1 MRDGELRRRAVTVLC
16 VGLVAGLAAGTPASA
31 AAAARPA
38 AAPFRGIQDVE
49 ALDNS
54 ANRADVFRQFA
65 ELRTSVVRLDLRWD
79 AVAAHRP
86 ARARNP
92 DDPAYDW
99 LALDERLSLAQQYGL
114 GVHLTIYRSP
124 RWARPRLR
132 RGVDAPPTRPGD
144 YGDFVEATARHLAT
158 RFPGLLRIVEVWSE
172 PNGALYFGDQRA
184 NGGAPRVYAG
194 LVSQASA
201 ALRRTK
207 NPDGVLLAAGALQPT
222 GRDDRGTTSPLTFL
236 AHMRLGPRGH
246 RRVPRFDL
254 LSVHAYPLA
263 KPGKARKSKLAGRD
277 ADLGRLGS
285 FARKVD
291 RMFGPTKLYVSEF
304 GWLTTY
310 NVFARF
316 AIPLGSQGRAMRIAL
331 AQLRAIPQVVGVVQ
345 YQLRD
350 QPAAYNPGGQ
360 TSWQSGLQTFGG
372 RAKPGLSVF
381 RDAYSRVPATAPR
394 PIDLEV
400 EPDPGAPADADPR
413 TVVSPN
419 GDGHD
424 DAPISLLATFRRPTY
439 SSLDVSRADG
449 TVVATLLEPAVR
461 SALERVRFDPAAL
474 GLGDGVYR
482 LRLRVLGAPGP
493 DGLPVERFERL
504 LFVRVDTTAPVPS
517 LILGPRL
524 ASGRVPVRLVV
535 PEQGTYAVDA
545 LDPTTGAVIA
555 SLLVRSFVKD
565 PQRMR
570 LRVLATIPPGAAF
583 VVRVRS
589 EDAYGNVAD
598 QFGVTGP

>member
-1 MRDGELRRRAVTVLC
+1 MWVA
-16 VGLVAGLAAGTPASA
+16 LVAALAAGVSANA
-31 AAAARPA
+31 AAAATPT
-38 AAPFRGIQDVE
+38 AAPFRGIQDAE
-49 ALDNS
+49 ALEHSTD
-54 ANRADVFRQFA
+54 RADVFRQFA

-79 AVAAHRP
+79 AVAKRRP

-99 LALDERLSLAQQYGL
+99 LAIDEQLSLAQQYGL

-184 NGGAPRVYAG
+184 NGGAPRVYAS

-207 NPDGVLLAAGALQPT
+207 NPDGALLAAGALQPT

-246 RRVPRFDL
+246 RRVPKFDL
-254 LSVHAYPLA
+254 LSVHSYPLA
-263 KPGKARKSKLAGRD
+263 KPGQARKTKLARRD

-291 RMFGPTKLYVSEF
+291 AMFGPTKLYVSEF

-316 AIPLGSQGRAMRIAL
+316 AIPLPSQGRAMRIAL

-350 QPAAYNPGGQ
+350 QPAAYDSPAGQ
-360 TSWQSGLQTFGG
+360 SSWQSGLQTFGG
-372 RAKPGLSVF
+372 RDKPGLLVF
-381 RDAYSRVPATAPR
+381 RDAYSRVPAAAPR
-394 PIDLEV
+394 PIDLAV
-400 EPDPGAPADADPR
+400 EPDPGAPADAAPR

-419 GDGHD
+419 GDGRD

-461 SALERVRFDPAAL
+461 TAPERVGFDPAAL

-504 LFVRVDTTAPVPS
+504 LLVRVDTTAPVPS

-524 ASGRVPVRLVV
+524 ASGRVPVRLLVR
-535 PEQGTYAVDA
+535 EQGTYEVDAVDEA
-545 LDPTTGAVIA
+545 SGAVIA
-555 SLLVRSFVKD
+555 PLLVRSFVKD
-565 PQRMR
+565 PQRIR
-570 LRVLATIPPGAAF
+570 LRVPATIPPGEPF

-589 EDAYGNVAD
+589 EDTEGNVAD
-598 QFGVTGP
+598 QFGVAGP